1 MDSRLR
7 GNDKY
12 GAGMMGES
20 LVYNTA
26 MASHT
31 IPVSPFALVVFGA
44 SGDLAARK
52 LLPALWRRAR
62 AGQAPMESLII
73 GIARAAMT
81 DDAFRKHAE
90 KCLYDAGAVNADDKT
105 ILHKW
110 LAGLRYA
117 CPGDGDWSQLHHILK
132 DAPSPRLFYLAV
144 APALAAPLCQKLY
157 GEGLLDKQSRLIL
170 EKPFGTDLASAQ
182 RLNAIVRECAPE
194 RQLYRIDHYLGKETV
209 QNLMALRFAN
219 ALLEPVWNAR
229 AIEYVQITVAESGG
243 IAGRGDYYQQTG
255 AIRDMIH
262 NHLLQ
267 LLCLTAMEAPAAYRA
282 DDVRDEKLKVL
293 QSIRPF
299 DDKSGDIITGQYD
312 SYLQDAKVQESD
324 TETFVAVKCHIDN
337 WRWAGTPFYLR
348 TGKRLTAQ
356 MSEIAVCFRRPP
368 HSIFSAQP
376 ANNILAVRLQP
387 HEGITLNVNIKERGP
402 GGFRLSDAALDMS
415 LLSQMEE
422 TPDAYERLLMDV
434 VRGDQTLFMRGDE
447 LEAAWRWTDPLVN
460 AAAKTKPK
468 IYRCGGEGPAADALT
483 KQWRKIQ

>member
-1 MDSRLR
+1 
-7 GNDKY
+7 
-12 GAGMMGES
+12 
-20 LVYNTA
+20 
-26 MASHT
+26 MASHI

-62 AGQAPMESLII
+62 AGQAPMESVII
-73 GIARAAMT
+73 GIARTAMS

-90 KCLYDAGAVNADDKT
+90 QCLHNAGAVNGNDGK
-105 ILHKW
+105 LLRQW
-110 LAGLRYA
+110 LGGLRYA
-117 CPGDGDWSQLHHILK
+117 SPGDGDWRQLHTILK
-132 DAPSPRLFYLAV
+132 DAPPRHLFYLAV
-144 APALAAPLCQKLY
+144 APALAAPLCQKLR
-157 GEGLLDKQSRLIL
+157 GEGLLTDQSRLIL
-170 EKPFGTDLASAQ
+170 EKPFGVDMPSARQ
-182 RLNAIVRECAPE
+182 LNNIVRECATE

-229 AIEYVQITVAESGG
+229 AIESVQITVAESGG
-243 IAGRGDYYQQTG
+243 IIGRGGYYDQTG
-255 AIRDMIH
+255 AIRDMIQ

-267 LLCLTAMEAPAAYRA
+267 LLCLVAMEPPAAYRA

-293 QSIRPF
+293 QCLRPF
-299 DDKSGDIITGQYD
+299 DDDSGGCGDIITGQYD
-312 SYLQDAKVQESD
+312 SYLQDAKVKQSA
-324 TETFVAVKCHIDN
+324 TETYAAVKCQIDN

-348 TGKRLTAQ
+348 TGKRLAAQ

-368 HSIFSAQP
+368 HSIFAAQP

-387 HEGITLNVNIKERGP
+387 REGITLNVNIKERGP

-415 LLSQMEE
+415 LTSEMAE

-447 LEAAWRWTDPLVN
+447 LEAAWRWIDPVVK
-460 AAAKTKPK
+460 AAAGTKPQ
-468 IYRCGGEGPAADALT
+468 IYQCGGEGPKNALI
-483 KQWRKIQ
+483 KQWRKIR